1 MGVSH
6 LKEILGKNAF
16 PVKLVENCI
25 KTFLSKKFLHTCVAL
40 TVEKK
45 NCLLPYHILVIY
57 VLL

>member
-45 NCLLPYHILVIY
+45 IVYCPILVIY
-57 VLL
+57 LLL